1 LTSEQRIDAFVSLGR
16 EIAAVVNGNS
26 EGWNIRQQQLAALTL
41 QLHRSNAWFTPE
53 NVMRAL
59 DGISRLLDEKQLHEA
74 EPRYALHP
82 SKPKRIGVVMAGNIP
97 AVGFHDFLMVLL
109 CGHAVTA
116 KISSDDRLLIPA
128 LAAML
133 VAIEPGFAERIHFS
147 EGKLES
153 FDAIIATGSNNSA
166 RYFEYYF
173 KDYPKIIRKSRTS
186 VAVLSGRETSEELR
200 LLADDIFS
208 FFGLGCRNVT
218 KVYVPADYDLV
229 ALLNSTGAWEHL
241 KDHSKYFNNYEYHR
255 AGMLV
260 NNLPHYDTG
269 FLLLREDEALFSPIA
284 VLYAERYHS
293 LENARNTLHENAD
306 DIQCVVSQLDEIP
319 DAIPFGEAQHPGL
332 FDYADG
338 VDTAAFLCSLR

>member
-1 LTSEQRIDAFVSLGR
+1 VTSEQRIDAFVSLGH
-16 EIAAVVNGNS
+16 EIGAVVNS
-26 EGWNIRQQQLAALTL
+26 KSDGWNIRQQQLAELTL

-53 NVMRAL
+53 NVIRSL
-59 DGISRLLDEKQLHEA
+59 DGISRLLDEKQLREA
-74 EPRYALHP
+74 VLRYTLQP
-82 SKPKRIGVVMAGNIP
+82 STAKRIGVVMAGNIP

-109 CGHAVTA
+109 CGHSITA
-116 KISSDDRLLIPA
+116 KLSSDDRLLIPA

-133 VAIEPGFAERIHFS
+133 VAIEPRFAERIHFS
-147 EGKLES
+147 DGKLES

-186 VAVLSGRETSEELR
+186 VAVLSGQETSEELS
-200 LLADDIFS
+200 LLCTDIFS

-218 KVYVPADYDLV
+218 KIFVPVDFDFI
-229 ALLNSTGAWEHL
+229 ALLNHTGAWEHL

-269 FLLLREDEALFSPIA
+269 FLLLREDDALFSPIA
-284 VLYAERYHS
+284 VLHAERYSS
-293 LENARNTLHENAD
+293 LGEVKDKLDRQAD
-306 DIQCVVSQLDEIP
+306 NIQCIVSKIDEIHN
-319 DAIPFGEAQHPGL
+319 AIPFGNAQQPAL
-332 FDYADG
+332 FDFADG
-338 VDTAAFLCSLR
+338 IDTAAFLTGLD

>member
-1 LTSEQRIDAFVSLGR
+1 MTSEQRIDAFVSLGL

-26 EGWNIRQQQLAALTL
+26 AAWNIRQQQLAELAL
-41 QLHRSNAWFTPE
+41 QLYRSNSWFTPE
-53 NVMRAL
+53 NTIRAL
-59 DGISRLLDEKQLHEA
+59 DGISRLLDAKQLREA
-74 EPRYALHP
+74 AHRYNLEPTK
-82 SKPKRIGVVMAGNIP
+82 SKRIGVVMAGNIP

-109 CGHAVTA
+109 SGHSITA

-133 VAIEPGFAERIHFS
+133 VAIEPRFAERIHFS
-147 EGKLES
+147 EGKLET

-186 VAVLSGRETSEELR
+186 VAVLSGRESESDLQ
-200 LLADDIFS
+200 LLANDVFS

-218 KVYVPADYDLV
+218 KLYVPQDFDYIRFLDNTSDWV
-229 ALLNSTGAWEHL
+229 HL

-255 AGMLV
+255 AGLLV
-260 NNLPHYDTG
+260 NNLAHYDTG
-269 FLLLREDEALFSPIA
+269 FLLLREDESLFSPISMLH
-284 VLYAERYHS
+284 VEKYAT
-293 LENARNTLHENAD
+293 LENVLAQLQQHANE
-306 DIQCVVSQLDEIP
+306 IQCIVSQLAEIP
-319 DAIPFGEAQHPGL
+319 GAIPFGEAQHPGL

-338 VDTAAFLCSLR
+338 VDTAAFLSRLT

>member
-1 LTSEQRIDAFVSLGR
+1 VTSEQRIDAFVSLGL

-26 EGWNIRQQQLAALTL
+26 AAWNIRQQQLAELAL
-41 QLHRSNAWFTPE
+41 QLYRSNSWFTPE
-53 NVMRAL
+53 NTMRAL

-74 EPRYALHP
+74 AHRYNLDP

-133 VAIEPGFAERIHFS
+133 VAIEPRFAERIHFS
-147 EGKLES
+147 EGKLEA

-166 RYFEYYF
+166 RYFEFYF

-186 VAVLSGRETSEELR
+186 VAVLSGRETPEELR
-200 LLADDIFS
+200 LLTDDIFS

-218 KVYVPADYDLV
+218 KVYVPFDYDLV
-229 ALLNSTGAWEHL
+229 TLLNSTGAWEHL

-284 VLYAERYHS
+284 VLHAERYS
-293 LENARNTLHENAD
+293 TIENVLNTMHEKAD

-319 DAIPFGEAQHPGL
+319 GAIPFGEAQHPGL

-338 VDTAAFLCSLR
+338 IDTAAFLCSLI

>member
-1 LTSEQRIDAFVSLGR
+1 MTLQQRIDAFVLLGL
-16 EIAAVVNGNS
+16 EISAVENGDTT
-26 EGWNIRQQQLAALTL
+26 GLNIRQQQLAELVL
-41 QLHRSNAWFTPE
+41 QLHRSNVWFTPE

-59 DGISRLLDEKQLHEA
+59 NGVSRLLDEKQLREA
-74 EPRYALHP
+74 TLHYALQP

-109 CGHAVTA
+109 CGHAITA
-116 KISSDDRLLIPA
+116 KLSSSDRLLIPA

-133 VAIEPGFAERIHFS
+133 VAIEPRFAERIHLS
-147 EGKLES
+147 DGKLES

-173 KDYPKIIRKSRTS
+173 KDFPKIIRKSRTS
-186 VAVLSGRETSEELR
+186 VAVLSGQETSEELS
-200 LLADDIFS
+200 LLCTDIFS

-218 KVYVPADYDLV
+218 KIYVPVDYDFI
-229 ALLNSTGAWEHL
+229 ALLNHTGAWENL

-269 FLLLREDEALFSPIA
+269 FLLLREADELFSPIA
-284 VLYAERYHS
+284 VLHAERYS
-293 LENARNTLHENAD
+293 ILGEVKDKLDGQAD
-306 DIQCVVSQLDEIP
+306 DIQCIVSKIDGIP
-319 DAIPFGEAQHPGL
+319 NAIPLGNAQQPGL
-332 FDYADG
+332 FDFADG
-338 VDTAAFLCSLR
+338 VDTTAFLCKLN

>member
-1 LTSEQRIDAFVSLGR
+1 V
-16 EIAAVVNGNS
+16 
-26 EGWNIRQQQLAALTL
+26 IR
-41 QLHRSNAWFTPE
+41 S
-53 NVMRAL
+53 L
-59 DGISRLLDEKQLHEA
+59 DGISRLLDEKQLREA
-74 EPRYALHP
+74 VLRYTLQP
-82 SKPKRIGVVMAGNIP
+82 STAKRIGVVMAGNIP

-109 CGHAVTA
+109 CGHSITA
-116 KISSDDRLLIPA
+116 KLSSDDRLLIPA

-133 VAIEPGFAERIHFS
+133 VAIEPRFAERIHFS
-147 EGKLES
+147 DGKLES

-186 VAVLSGRETSEELR
+186 VAVLSGRETPEELR
-200 LLADDIFS
+200 LLTDDIFS

-218 KVYVPADYDLV
+218 KVYVPVDYDLV
-229 ALLNSTGAWEHL
+229 TLLNSTGAWEHL

-284 VLYAERYHS
+284 VLHAERYS
-293 LENARNTLHENAD
+293 TIENVLNMMHEKVD

-338 VDTAAFLCSLR
+338 IDTAAFLCSLT

>member
-1 LTSEQRIDAFVSLGR
+1 MTSEQRIDAFVSLGR
-16 EIAAVVNGNS
+16 EIAAVVNRKS
-26 EGWNIRQQQLAALTL
+26 KDWNIRQEQLAALTL
-41 QLHRSNAWFTPE
+41 QLYRSNSWFTPE

-59 DGISRLLDEKQLHEA
+59 DGISRLLDEKQLHET
-74 EPRYALHP
+74 ETRYALHP
-82 SKPKRIGVVMAGNIP
+82 SRPKRIGVVMAGNIP

-109 CGHAVTA
+109 CGHSITA

-133 VAIEPGFAERIHFS
+133 VAIEPQFAERIHFS
-147 EGKLES
+147 EGKLEA

-186 VAVLSGRETSEELR
+186 VAVLSGRESPEELR
-200 LLADDIFS
+200 LLADDVFT
-208 FFGLGCRNVT
+208 FFGLGCRSVT
-218 KVYVPADYDLV
+218 KIYVPHDYDIV
-229 ALLNSTGAWEHL
+229 TFLNCLGTWEHL

-255 AGMLV
+255 AGLLV

-269 FLLLREDEALFSPIA
+269 FLLLREDESLFSPIT
-284 VLYAERYHS
+284 VLHAERYHS
-293 LENARNTLHENAD
+293 IDNVLNILHEKAD
-306 DIQCVVSQLDEIP
+306 DIQCVVSQLDAIR
-319 DAIPFGEAQHPGL
+319 DAIPYGKAQHPGL

-338 VDTAAFLCSLR
+338 VDTAAFLCSLS

>member
-1 LTSEQRIDAFVSLGR
+1 
-16 EIAAVVNGNS
+16 
-26 EGWNIRQQQLAALTL
+26 
-41 QLHRSNAWFTPE
+41 
-53 NVMRAL
+53 MRAL
-59 DGISRLLDEKQLHEA
+59 YGISRLLDEKQLREA
-74 EPRYALHP
+74 VLRYTLQP
-82 SKPKRIGVVMAGNIP
+82 SAPKRIGVVMAGNIP

-109 CGHAVTA
+109 CGHSITA
-116 KISSDDRLLIPA
+116 KLSSDDRLLIPA

-133 VAIEPGFAERIHFS
+133 VAIEPRFAESIHFS

-153 FDAIIATGSNNSA
+153 FEAIIATGSNNSA

-173 KDYPKIIRKSRTS
+173 KDYPKIIRKARTS
-186 VAVLSGRETSEELR
+186 VAVVSGRETSEELG

-269 FLLLREDEALFSPIA
+269 FLLLREDDALFSPIA
-284 VLYAERYHS
+284 VLHAERYHS
-293 LENARNTLHENAD
+293 LEELLNTLGEKTD
-306 DIQCVVSQLDEIP
+306 DIQCVISQLAEIP

-338 VDTAAFLCSLR
+338 VDTAAFLTGLN

>member
-1 LTSEQRIDAFVSLGR
+1 VTSEQRIDAFVSLGL
-16 EIAAVVNGNS
+16 EIGAVVNS
-26 EGWNIRQQQLAALTL
+26 KSDGWNIRQQQLAELML

-59 DGISRLLDEKQLHEA
+59 DGISRLLDEKQLRETA
-74 EPRYALHP
+74 LRYTLQP
-82 SKPKRIGVVMAGNIP
+82 PTPKRIGVVMAGNIP

-109 CGHAVTA
+109 CGHSITA
-116 KISSDDRLLIPA
+116 KLSSDDRLLIPA

-133 VAIEPGFAERIHFS
+133 VAIEPRFAERIHFS
-147 EGKLES
+147 DGKLES

-173 KDYPKIIRKSRTS
+173 KDYPKIIRKARTS
-186 VAVLSGRETSEELR
+186 VAVVSGRETSEELG

-218 KVYVPADYDLV
+218 KVYVPTNYDLV

-269 FLLLREDEALFSPIA
+269 FLLLREDDALFSPIA
-284 VLYAERYHS
+284 VLHAERYHS
-293 LENARNTLHENAD
+293 LEELLNTLGEKTD
-306 DIQCVVSQLDEIP
+306 DIQCVISQLAEIP
-319 DAIPFGEAQHPGL
+319 DAVPFGEAQHPGL

-338 VDTAAFLCSLR
+338 VDTAAFLTGLN

>member
-1 LTSEQRIDAFVSLGR
+1 MTSEQRIDAFVSLGL
-16 EIAAVVNGNS
+16 EIAAVVNS
-26 EGWNIRQQQLAALTL
+26 KSDGWNIRQQQLAELML

-59 DGISRLLDEKQLHEA
+59 DGISRLLDEKQLREA
-74 EPRYALHP
+74 VLRYTLQP
-82 SKPKRIGVVMAGNIP
+82 STPKRIGVVMAGNIP

-109 CGHAVTA
+109 CGHSITA
-116 KISSDDRLLIPA
+116 KLSSDDRLLIPA

-133 VAIEPGFAERIHFS
+133 VAIEPRFAERIHFS
-147 EGKLES
+147 DGKLES

-173 KDYPKIIRKSRTS
+173 KDYPKIIRKARTS
-186 VAVLSGRETSEELR
+186 VAVVSGRETSEELG

-218 KVYVPADYDLV
+218 KVYVPTNYDLV

-269 FLLLREDEALFSPIA
+269 FLLLREDDALFSPIA
-284 VLYAERYHS
+284 VLHAERYHS
-293 LENARNTLHENAD
+293 LEELLNTLGEKTD
-306 DIQCVVSQLDEIP
+306 DIQCVISQLAEIP
-319 DAIPFGEAQHPGL
+319 DAVPFGEAQHPGL

-338 VDTAAFLCSLR
+338 VDTAAFLTGLN

>member
-1 LTSEQRIDAFVSLGR
+1 VTSEQRIDAFVSLGL
-16 EIAAVVNGNS
+16 EIAAVVNS
-26 EGWNIRQQQLAALTL
+26 KSDGWNIRQQQLAELML

-59 DGISRLLDEKQLHEA
+59 DGISRLLDEKQLREA
-74 EPRYALHP
+74 VLRYTLQP
-82 SKPKRIGVVMAGNIP
+82 STPKRIGVVMAGNIP

-109 CGHAVTA
+109 CGHSITA
-116 KISSDDRLLIPA
+116 KLSSDDRLLIPA

-133 VAIEPGFAERIHFS
+133 VAIEPRFAERIHFS
-147 EGKLES
+147 EGKLKS
-153 FDAIIATGSNNSA
+153 FEAIIATGSNNSA

-186 VAVLSGRETSEELR
+186 VAVVSGRETSEELG

-218 KVYVPADYDLV
+218 KVYVPTDYDLV

-241 KDHSKYFNNYEYHR
+241 KDHSKYFNNFEYHR

-269 FLLLREDEALFSPIA
+269 FLLLREDKALFSPIA
-284 VLYAERYHS
+284 VLHAERYHS
-293 LENARNTLHENAD
+293 LEELLNTLGEKTD
-306 DIQCVVSQLDEIP
+306 DIQCVISQLAEIP

-338 VDTAAFLCSLR
+338 VDTAAFLTGLN

>member
-1 LTSEQRIDAFVSLGR
+1 MTSEQRIDAFVSLGL
-16 EIAAVVNGNS
+16 EIAAVVNS
-26 EGWNIRQQQLAALTL
+26 KSDGWNIRQQQLAELML

-59 DGISRLLDEKQLHEA
+59 DGISRLLDEKQLRETA
-74 EPRYALHP
+74 LRYTLQP
-82 SKPKRIGVVMAGNIP
+82 PTPKRIGVVMAGNIP

-109 CGHAVTA
+109 CGHSITA
-116 KISSDDRLLIPA
+116 KLSSDDRLLIPA

-133 VAIEPGFAERIHFS
+133 VAIEPRFAERIHFS
-147 EGKLES
+147 DGKLES

-173 KDYPKIIRKSRTS
+173 KDYPKIIRKARTS
-186 VAVLSGRETSEELR
+186 VAVVSGRETSEELG

-218 KVYVPADYDLV
+218 KVYVPTNYDLV

-269 FLLLREDEALFSPIA
+269 FLLLREDDALFSPIA
-284 VLYAERYHS
+284 VLHAERYHS
-293 LENARNTLHENAD
+293 LEELLNTLGEKTD
-306 DIQCVVSQLDEIP
+306 DIQCVISQLAEIP
-319 DAIPFGEAQHPGL
+319 DAVPFGEAQHPGL

-338 VDTAAFLCSLR
+338 VDTAAFLTGLN